1 MCKKI
6 IISIMLLAFSGV
18 SYSALFEYHF
28 TGIVT
33 DTSTDLL
40 ALQGADVSYIYRI
53 DFDIQGRQTLYNG
66 SSKSLNDSFYTA
78 LVAGGLIETL
88 APGWSTNPTDVM
100 SNNYGQSKTA
110 NAFLCSM
117 MGICNEEG
125 EIVGESADNLTS
137 IKSSSLQV
145 EDWKTSMLFTGRER
159 KRDTT
164 DGTESYIASELTLK
178 SVSAVPVP
186 AAVWLFGTALIGFIG
201 FSRRTSVS

>member
-1 MCKKI
+1 
-6 IISIMLLAFSGV
+6 
-18 SYSALFEYHF
+18 
-28 TGIVT
+28 
-33 DTSTDLL
+33 
-40 ALQGADVSYIYRI
+40 
-53 DFDIQGRQTLYNG
+53 
-66 SSKSLNDSFYTA
+66 
-78 LVAGGLIETL
+78 
-88 APGWSTNPTDVM
+88 M